1 MEAFSWQH
9 KTDKRCSC
17 NIMKRTGKAWQ
28 RTVKLLC
35 VSGGVC
41 SVPLGGSCCCCRVAS
56 ESWMWCDHITR
67 TITLLESLLKL
78 THSQIQ
84 ILQLH
89 EYYIKKRRTKEWHCA
104 NEAFIIVVNDW
115 LLQKDICSLD
125 HQSLTIQL
133 SIKSFILNC
142 HRVYCTIVAAY
153 NINYQP

>member
-1 MEAFSWQH
+1 MNYCVCRGVYVVFRSEDRVAAV
-9 KTDKRCSC
+9 
-17 NIMKRTGKAWQ
+17 AWQ
-28 RTVKLLC
+28 
-35 VSGGVC
+35 VS
-41 SVPLGGSCCCCRVAS
+41 L
-56 ESWMWCDHITR
+56 ECDVT
-67 TITLLESLLKL
+67 TLLEPSRCWSLLKL